1 MIVFDELKKNID
13 LKLVEYFEN
22 KGSYNKVI
30 YEAMSYS
37 LSVGGKRIRPIL
49 LMLCYN
55 LYKKDYNEVMMPACA
70 IEMIHTYSLIHDDLP
85 CMDNDDLRRGKPT
98 CHKVYGDAI
107 AVLAGDGLLNEA
119 ANVLMDYA
127 IEKGIVA
134 LKAAKIILDASSVEG
149 MIGGQVVDIL
159 SEDKKIELEQLK
171 YMHSKKTGAL
181 IKAAILA
188 GAVLGEASEND
199 LKALELYGE
208 KLGVAFQIKDDILD
222 VIGETTV
229 LGKKINSDVENNKT
243 TYVSV
248 YGLESCKSIC
258 SSLTEECIELLKG
271 LNSNTSHLQD
281 LTNYLLMRE
290 Y

>member
-1 MIVFDELKKNID
+1 MRVFDELKKNID

-49 LMLCYN
+49 LILCYN

-70 IEMIHTYSLIHDDLP
+70 MEMIHTYSLIHDDLP

-119 ANVLMDYA
+119 ANVLMDYS
-127 IEKGIVA
+127 IEKGNVA

-188 GAVLGEASEND
+188 GAVLGEAPEKD

-222 VIGETTV
+222 VIGETSV
-229 LGKKINSDVENNKT
+229 LGKKTNSDVENNKT

-258 SSLTEECIELLKG
+258 GSLTEECIELLKG